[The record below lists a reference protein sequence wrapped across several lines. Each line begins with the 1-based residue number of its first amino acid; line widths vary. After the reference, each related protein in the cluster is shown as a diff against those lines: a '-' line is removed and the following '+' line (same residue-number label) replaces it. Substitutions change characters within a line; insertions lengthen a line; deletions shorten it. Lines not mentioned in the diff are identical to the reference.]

1 MSDPRLNTT
10 SRRAKPTRPARTP
23 GPRRAVFDDSGRLVA
38 VIEGR
43 DVTDQDVTDCLR
55 CLAMAPNNPS
65 RGPIA

>member
-10 SRRAKPTRPARTP
+10 SRRGKPTKPARTP
-23 GPRRAVFDDSGRLVA
+23 GPRHAVYDDNGRLVA

-43 DVTDQDVTDCLR
+43 NVTDQDVVDCLR
-55 CLAMAPNNPS
+55 ALAMAPNNPS